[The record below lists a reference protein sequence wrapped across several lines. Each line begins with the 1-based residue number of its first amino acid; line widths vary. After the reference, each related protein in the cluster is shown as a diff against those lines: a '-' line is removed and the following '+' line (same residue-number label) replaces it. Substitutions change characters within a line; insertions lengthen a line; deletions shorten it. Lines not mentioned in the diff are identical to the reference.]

1 MENNSIDKTFN
12 EASKTLE
19 EPATFPGFDKVWA
32 KVEEKLDKKE
42 EKKSKIVPIWLPYGI
57 AASLL
62 IGSGIFYFSN
72 KKDNAEVTQQVIAK
86 NIISENKPS
95 AAISEHVQKADSI
108 IKVNIQKET
117 LPPVTIAAEAP
128 PVAIQAPFPV
138 VSFPPLASPARYEE
152 PVVLER
158 ENKIIEDAPKN
169 QNTEVVNAMGIKKEK
184 VSMVNSLNYSSSSDK
199 KNITELNAVA
209 DTAEAVYSTNPYDLK
224 ESSQEPEILAY
235 NKGYLKAKQPIAG
248 NYQGLANRIGNKEA
262 INSIR
267 GAVPGVNINSISGRQ
282 GSGKVDISISC
293 EGSSKANNSPLFVI
307 NGKAT
312 DSELFKRIDP
322 KKIESI
328 RVFKADTATAL
339 FGNQAAN
346 GAVLVETKDISRKE
360 KRMLK
365 KLLKKEKL
373 LKK

>member
-32 KVEEKLDKKE
+32 KVEEKLDRKE
-42 EKKSKIVPIWLPYGI
+42 EKKSKIVPIWFPYGI

-62 IGSGIFYFSN
+62 IGSAIFYFSG
-72 KKDNAEVTQQVIAK
+72 KKEKAEVTQQIIAK

-95 AAISEHVQKADSI
+95 VVISEHIQKADST
-108 IKVNIQKET
+108 IKANIQKET
-117 LPPVTIAAEAP
+117 LPPVTMAAEAP
-128 PVAIQAPFPV
+128 HAMIAAPLPVISSVPA
-138 VSFPPLASPARYEE
+138 ASPAHGEKPE
-152 PVVLER
+152 IPEKID
-158 ENKIIEDAPKN
+158 KIIQEVPKN
-169 QNTEVVNAMGIKKEK
+169 QNTEVVIAMGIKKEK
-184 VSMVNSLNYSSSSDK
+184 ASMVNSLDPSSSLK
-199 KNITELNAVA
+199 KKLTDLNAVA

-235 NKGYLKAKQPIAG
+235 NKGYLQAKQSVAG
-248 NYQGLANRIGNKEA
+248 NYQGLANKIGNKEA
-262 INSIR
+262 VNSIR
-267 GAVPGVNINSISGRQ
+267 GAASGVNINSISGRQ

-293 EGSSKANNSPLFVI
+293 EGSSKTNNSPLFVI

-365 KLLKKEKL
+365 RLLKKEKL

>member
-19 EPATFPGFDKVWA
+19 EPATFPGFDRVWA

-42 EKKSKIVPIWLPYGI
+42 QKKSKIVPIWLPYGI

-62 IGSGIFYFSN
+62 IGSGIFYFSS
-72 KKDNAEVTQQVIAK
+72 KKDNVKVTQQVIAK

-108 IKVNIQKET
+108 IKVNLQKET
-117 LPPVTIAAEAP
+117 LPPVTMAAEAP

-138 VSFPPLASPARYEE
+138 VSSTPLASPARYEE

-158 ENKIIEDAPKN
+158 ENKMIEDAPKN
-169 QNTEVVNAMGIKKEK
+169 QNIEEVIAMGIKKEK
-184 VSMVNSLNYSSSSDK
+184 ASMVNSLASSSSEK
-199 KNITELNAVA
+199 KRLTDLNAVA
-209 DTAEAVYSTNPYDLK
+209 DTAEAVFSTNPYDLK

-267 GAVPGVNINSISGRQ
+267 GAASGVNINSISERQ

-293 EGSSKANNSPLFVI
+293 EGSSKTNNSPLFVI

-322 KKIESI
+322 NKIESI

-365 KLLKKEKL
+365 RLLKKEKL

>member
-32 KVEEKLDKKE
+32 KVEEKLDRKE
-42 EKKSKIVPIWLPYGI
+42 EKKSKTVPIWLPYGV

-62 IGSGIFYFSN
+62 IGSAIFYFSN
-72 KKDNAEVTQQVIAK
+72 KKEHAEVTQQIIAK

-95 AAISEHVQKADSI
+95 VAVSEHIQKMDRT

-117 LPPVTIAAEAP
+117 LPSVTMAAEAP
-128 PVAIQAPFPV
+128 ASMIVTPLPVISSVPA
-138 VSFPPLASPARYEE
+138 ASPAHDETPE
-152 PVVLER
+152 IPEKID
-158 ENKIIEDAPKN
+158 KIIQEVPKN
-169 QNTEVVNAMGIKKEK
+169 QNTEVVIAMGIKKEK
-184 VSMVNSLNYSSSSDK
+184 ASMVNSLDSSSSLK
-199 KNITELNAVA
+199 KKLTDLNAVA

-235 NKGYLKAKQPIAG
+235 NKGYLQAKQSVAG
-248 NYQGLANRIGNKEA
+248 NYQGLANKIGNKEA

-267 GAVPGVNINSISGRQ
+267 GAASGVNINSISGRL

-322 KKIESI
+322 NKIESI
-328 RVFKADTATAL
+328 RVFKAETATAL

-360 KRMLK
+360 RRMLK
-365 KLLKKEKL
+365 RLLKKEKL

>member
-42 EKKSKIVPIWLPYGI
+42 QKKSKIVPIWLPYGI

-62 IGSGIFYFSN
+62 IGSAIFYFSN
-72 KKDNAEVTQQVIAK
+72 KKENAEVTQQIIAK

-169 QNTEVVNAMGIKKEK
+169 QNIEEVIAMGIKKEK
-184 VSMVNSLNYSSSSDK
+184 ASMVNSLASSSSVK
-199 KNITELNAVA
+199 KRLTDLNAVA

-267 GAVPGVNINSISGRQ
+267 GAASGVNINSISGRQ

-293 EGSSKANNSPLFVI
+293 EGSSKTNNSPLFVI
-307 NGKAT
+307 NGATT
-312 DSELFKRIDP
+312 DSELFKKIDP

-365 KLLKKEKL
+365 RLLKKEKL

>member
-19 EPATFPGFDKVWA
+19 EPATFPGFDRVWA

-42 EKKSKIVPIWLPYGI
+42 QKKIKIVPIWLPYGI

-62 IGSGIFYFSN
+62 IGSGIFYFSG
-72 KKDNAEVTQQVIAK
+72 KKDNVEVTQQIIAK

-138 VSFPPLASPARYEE
+138 VSSTPLASPARSEE

-169 QNTEVVNAMGIKKEK
+169 QNTEVVIAMGIKKEK
-184 VSMVNSLNYSSSSDK
+184 VSMVNSLASSSSVK
-199 KNITELNAVA
+199 KKLTDLNAVA

-267 GAVPGVNINSISGRQ
+267 GAASGVNINSISGRQ

-293 EGSSKANNSPLFVI
+293 EGSSKTNNSPLFVI
-307 NGKAT
+307 NGKTT

-322 KKIESI
+322 DKIESI

-346 GAVLVETKDISRKE
+346 GAILVETKDISRKE

-365 KLLKKEKL
+365 RLLKKEKL

>member
-19 EPATFPGFDKVWA
+19 EPATFPGFDRVWA

-42 EKKSKIVPIWLPYGI
+42 QKKSKTIPIWLPYGI

-62 IGSGIFYFSN
+62 IGSGIFYFSS
-72 KKDNAEVTQQVIAK
+72 KKENAEVTQEVIAK

-95 AAISEHVQKADSI
+95 VAISEHVQKADSI

-117 LPPVTIAAEAP
+117 LPPVTIAAEVP

-138 VSFPPLASPARYEE
+138 VSSTPLASPARYEE

-169 QNTEVVNAMGIKKEK
+169 QNIEEVIAMGIKKEK
-184 VSMVNSLNYSSSSDK
+184 ASMVNSLASSSSVK
-199 KNITELNAVA
+199 KKLTDLNAVA

-267 GAVPGVNINSISGRQ
+267 GAASGVNINSISGRQ

-322 KKIESI
+322 NKIESI

-365 KLLKKEKL
+365 RLLKKEKL

>member
-42 EKKSKIVPIWLPYGI
+42 EKKSKIVPIWFPYGI

-62 IGSGIFYFSN
+62 IGSAIFYFSG
-72 KKDNAEVTQQVIAK
+72 KKENAEVTQQVIAK

-138 VSFPPLASPARYEE
+138 VSSTPLASPARSEE

-169 QNTEVVNAMGIKKEK
+169 QNIEEVIAMGIKKEK
-184 VSMVNSLNYSSSSDK
+184 ASMVNSLAASSSEK
-199 KNITELNAVA
+199 KRLTDLNAVA

-267 GAVPGVNINSISGRQ
+267 GAASGVNINSISGRQ

-339 FGNQAAN
+339 FGNQAVN

-365 KLLKKEKL
+365 RLLKKEKL

>member
-42 EKKSKIVPIWLPYGI
+42 QKKSKTIPIWLPYGI

-62 IGSGIFYFSN
+62 IGSGIFYFSS
-72 KKDNAEVTQQVIAK
+72 KKDNVEVTQQVIAK

-138 VSFPPLASPARYEE
+138 VSSTPLASPARSEE
-152 PVVLER
+152 PVVLEG

-169 QNTEVVNAMGIKKEK
+169 QNTEVVIAMGIKKEK
-184 VSMVNSLNYSSSSDK
+184 VSMVNSLASSSSVK
-199 KNITELNAVA
+199 KKLTDLNAVA

-267 GAVPGVNINSISGRQ
+267 GEASGVNINSISGRQ

>member
-19 EPATFPGFDKVWA
+19 EPATLPGFDRVWA

-42 EKKSKIVPIWLPYGI
+42 QKKSKIVPIWLPYGI

-62 IGSGIFYFSN
+62 IGSGIFYFSG

-138 VSFPPLASPARYEE
+138 VSSTPLASPARYEE

-169 QNTEVVNAMGIKKEK
+169 QNIEEVIAMGIKKEK
-184 VSMVNSLNYSSSSDK
+184 ASMVNSLASSSSVK
-199 KNITELNAVA
+199 KKLTDLNAVA

-267 GAVPGVNINSISGRQ
+267 GAASGVNINSISGRQ

-293 EGSSKANNSPLFVI
+293 EGSSKTNNSPLFVI

-322 KKIESI
+322 NKIESI

-339 FGNQAAN
+339 FGTQAAN

-365 KLLKKEKL
+365 RLLKKEKL

>member
-19 EPATFPGFDKVWA
+19 EPATFPGFDRVWA

-42 EKKSKIVPIWLPYGI
+42 QKKSKIVPIWLPYGI

-62 IGSGIFYFSN
+62 IGSGIFYFSS

-138 VSFPPLASPARYEE
+138 VSSTPLASHARSEE

-169 QNTEVVNAMGIKKEK
+169 QNIEEVIAMGIKKEK
-184 VSMVNSLNYSSSSDK
+184 ASMVNSLASSSSEK
-199 KNITELNAVA
+199 KRLTDLNAVA

-267 GAVPGVNINSISGRQ
+267 GAAPGVNINSISGRQ

-293 EGSSKANNSPLFVI
+293 EGSSKTNNSPLFVI
-307 NGKAT
+307 NGKTT

-322 KKIESI
+322 NKIESI
-328 RVFKADTATAL
+328 RVFKGDAAISL

-346 GAVLVETKDISRKE
+346 GAILVETKDISRKE

-365 KLLKKEKL
+365 RLLKKEKL

>member
-42 EKKSKIVPIWLPYGI
+42 EKKSKIVPIWLPYGV

-62 IGSGIFYFSN
+62 IGSVIFYFSN
-72 KKDNAEVTQQVIAK
+72 KKEHAEVTQQIIAK

-95 AAISEHVQKADSI
+95 VAVSEHIQKMDST

-117 LPPVTIAAEAP
+117 LPSVTMAAEAP
-128 PVAIQAPFPV
+128 HAMIAAPLPVISSVPA
-138 VSFPPLASPARYEE
+138 ASPAHDETPE
-152 PVVLER
+152 IPEKID
-158 ENKIIEDAPKN
+158 KIIQEVPKN
-169 QNTEVVNAMGIKKEK
+169 QNTEVVIAMGIKKEK
-184 VSMVNSLNYSSSSDK
+184 ASMVNSLDSSSSLK
-199 KNITELNAVA
+199 KKLTDLNAVA

-235 NKGYLKAKQPIAG
+235 NKGYLQAKQSVAG
-248 NYQGLANRIGNKEA
+248 NYQGLANKIGNKEG

-267 GAVPGVNINSISGRQ
+267 GAASGVNINSISGRQ

-293 EGSSKANNSPLFVI
+293 EGSSKTNNSPLFVI

-312 DSELFKRIDP
+312 DSKLFKRIDP
-322 KKIESI
+322 NKIESI

-365 KLLKKEKL
+365 RLLKKEKL

>member
-19 EPATFPGFDKVWA
+19 EPATFPGFDRVWA

-42 EKKSKIVPIWLPYGI
+42 QKKSKIVPIWLPYGI

-62 IGSGIFYFSN
+62 IGSGIFYFSG
-72 KKDNAEVTQQVIAK
+72 KKDNAEVTQEVIAK

-128 PVAIQAPFPV
+128 PIAIQAPFPV
-138 VSFPPLASPARYEE
+138 VSSTSLASPARYEE
-152 PVVLER
+152 PVILER

-169 QNTEVVNAMGIKKEK
+169 QNIEEVIAMGIKKEK
-184 VSMVNSLNYSSSSDK
+184 ASMVNSLASSSSVK
-199 KNITELNAVA
+199 KKLTDLNAVA

-267 GAVPGVNINSISGRQ
+267 GAASGVNINSISGRQ

-293 EGSSKANNSPLFVI
+293 EGSSKTNNSPLFVI

-322 KKIESI
+322 NKIESI

-365 KLLKKEKL
+365 RLLKKEKL

>member
-32 KVEEKLDKKE
+32 KVEEKLDRKE
-42 EKKSKIVPIWLPYGI
+42 EKKSKTVPIWLPYGV

-62 IGSGIFYFSN
+62 IGSAIFYFSN
-72 KKDNAEVTQQVIAK
+72 KKEHAEVTQQIIAK

-95 AAISEHVQKADSI
+95 VAVSEHIQKMDST

-117 LPPVTIAAEAP
+117 LPSVTMAAEAP
-128 PVAIQAPFPV
+128 ASMIVTPLPVISSVPA
-138 VSFPPLASPARYEE
+138 ASPAHDETPE
-152 PVVLER
+152 IPEKID
-158 ENKIIEDAPKN
+158 KIIQEVPKN
-169 QNTEVVNAMGIKKEK
+169 QNTEVVIAMGIKKEK
-184 VSMVNSLNYSSSSDK
+184 ASMVNSLDSSSSLK
-199 KNITELNAVA
+199 KKLTDLNAVA

-235 NKGYLKAKQPIAG
+235 NKGYLQAKQSVAG
-248 NYQGLANRIGNKEA
+248 NYQGLANKIGNKEA

-267 GAVPGVNINSISGRQ
+267 GAASGVNINSISGRL

-322 KKIESI
+322 NKIESI
-328 RVFKADTATAL
+328 RVFKAETATAL

-360 KRMLK
+360 RRMLK
-365 KLLKKEKL
+365 RLLKKEKL

>member
-42 EKKSKIVPIWLPYGI
+42 QKKSKTIPIWLPYGI

-62 IGSGIFYFSN
+62 IGSGIFYFSG
-72 KKDNAEVTQQVIAK
+72 KKDNVEVTQQVIAK

-138 VSFPPLASPARYEE
+138 VSSTPLASPARSEE
-152 PVVLER
+152 PVVLEG

-169 QNTEVVNAMGIKKEK
+169 QNTEVVIAMGIKKEK
-184 VSMVNSLNYSSSSDK
+184 VSMVNSLASSSSVK
-199 KNITELNAVA
+199 KKLTDLNAVA

-267 GAVPGVNINSISGRQ
+267 GAASGVNINSISGRQ

-293 EGSSKANNSPLFVI
+293 EGSSKTNNSPLFVI

-322 KKIESI
+322 NKIESI

-346 GAVLVETKDISRKE
+346 GAVLVETQDISRKE

-365 KLLKKEKL
+365 RLLKKEKL

>member
-42 EKKSKIVPIWLPYGI
+42 QKKSKIVPIWLPYGI

-62 IGSGIFYFSN
+62 IGSGIFYFSG
-72 KKDNAEVTQQVIAK
+72 KKDNAEVTQQIIAK

-95 AAISEHVQKADSI
+95 AAISEHIQKADSI

-138 VSFPPLASPARYEE
+138 VSSTPLASPARSEE

-169 QNTEVVNAMGIKKEK
+169 QNTEVVIAMGIKKEK
-184 VSMVNSLNYSSSSDK
+184 ASMVNSLASSSSEK
-199 KNITELNAVA
+199 KRLTDLNAVA

-267 GAVPGVNINSISGRQ
+267 GAASGVNINSISGRQ

-322 KKIESI
+322 NKIESI
-328 RVFKADTATAL
+328 RVFKGDAAISL

-346 GAVLVETKDISRKE
+346 GAILVETKDISRKE

-365 KLLKKEKL
+365 RLLKKEKL

>member
-19 EPATFPGFDKVWA
+19 EPATFPGFDRVWA

-42 EKKSKIVPIWLPYGI
+42 QKKSKIVPIWLPYGI

-62 IGSGIFYFSN
+62 IGSGIFYFSG
-72 KKDNAEVTQQVIAK
+72 KKDNAEVTQEVIAK

-95 AAISEHVQKADSI
+95 VAISEHVQKADSI
-108 IKVNIQKET
+108 VKVNIQKET

-128 PVAIQAPFPV
+128 SVAIQAPFPV
-138 VSFPPLASPARYEE
+138 ISSTPLASPARYEE
-152 PVVLER
+152 PVILER

-169 QNTEVVNAMGIKKEK
+169 QNIEEVIAMGIKKEK
-184 VSMVNSLNYSSSSDK
+184 ASMVNSLASSSSVK
-199 KNITELNAVA
+199 KKLTDLNAVA

-235 NKGYLKAKQPIAG
+235 NKGYLQAKQSVAG

-267 GAVPGVNINSISGRQ
+267 GAASGVNINSISGRQ

-293 EGSSKANNSPLFVI
+293 EGSSKTNNSPLFVI

-322 KKIESI
+322 NKIESI

-365 KLLKKEKL
+365 RLLKKEKL

>member
-19 EPATFPGFDKVWA
+19 EPATFPGFDRVWA

-42 EKKSKIVPIWLPYGI
+42 QKKSKIVPIWLPYGI

-62 IGSGIFYFSN
+62 IGSGIFYFSG
-72 KKDNAEVTQQVIAK
+72 KKENAEVTQQIIAK

-117 LPPVTIAAEAP
+117 LSPVTIAAEAP
-128 PVAIQAPFPV
+128 PVAIQTPFPV
-138 VSFPPLASPARYEE
+138 VSSTPLASPARSEE

-169 QNTEVVNAMGIKKEK
+169 QNTEVVIAMGIKKEK
-184 VSMVNSLNYSSSSDK
+184 VSMVNSLDSSSSEK
-199 KNITELNAVA
+199 KKIMELNAVA

-235 NKGYLKAKQPIAG
+235 NKGYLKGKQPIAG
-248 NYQGLANRIGNKEA
+248 NYQGLANRIWNKEA

-339 FGNQAAN
+339 FGNQAVN

-365 KLLKKEKL
+365 RLLKKEKL

>member
-19 EPATFPGFDKVWA
+19 EPATFPGFDRVWA

-42 EKKSKIVPIWLPYGI
+42 QKKSKIVPIWLPYGI

-62 IGSGIFYFSN
+62 IGSGIFYFSG

-138 VSFPPLASPARYEE
+138 VSSTPLASPARYEE

-169 QNTEVVNAMGIKKEK
+169 QNIEEVIAMGIKKEK
-184 VSMVNSLNYSSSSDK
+184 ASMVNSLASSSSVK
-199 KNITELNAVA
+199 KKLTDLNAVA

-224 ESSQEPEILAY
+224 ESFQEPEILAY

-248 NYQGLANRIGNKEA
+248 NYLGLANRIGNKEA

-267 GAVPGVNINSISGRQ
+267 GAASGVNINSISGRQ

-293 EGSSKANNSPLFVI
+293 EGSSKTNNSPLFVI

-322 KKIESI
+322 NKIESI

-339 FGNQAAN
+339 FGTQAAN

-365 KLLKKEKL
+365 RLLKKEKL

>member
-32 KVEEKLDKKE
+32 KVEEKLDRKE
-42 EKKSKIVPIWLPYGI
+42 EKKSKIVPIWLPYGV

-62 IGSGIFYFSN
+62 IGSAIFYFSN
-72 KKDNAEVTQQVIAK
+72 KKEHAEVTQEVIAK
-86 NIISENKPS
+86 NIISENKPYV
-95 AAISEHVQKADSI
+95 AVSEHIQKMDST

-117 LPPVTIAAEAP
+117 LHSVTMAAEAP
-128 PVAIQAPFPV
+128 HAMIAAPFPV
-138 VSFPPLASPARYEE
+138 ISSVPAASPTHDETPE
-152 PVVLER
+152 IPEKID
-158 ENKIIEDAPKN
+158 KIIQEVPKN
-169 QNTEVVNAMGIKKEK
+169 QNTEVVIAMGIKKEK
-184 VSMVNSLNYSSSSDK
+184 ASMVNSLDSSSSLK
-199 KNITELNAVA
+199 KKLTDLNAVA

-235 NKGYLKAKQPIAG
+235 NKGYLQAKQSVAG
-248 NYQGLANRIGNKEA
+248 NYQGLANKIGNKEA
-262 INSIR
+262 VNSIR
-267 GAVPGVNINSISGRQ
+267 GAASGVNINSISGRQ

-312 DSELFKRIDP
+312 DSEIFKRIDP
-322 KKIESI
+322 NKIESI
-328 RVFKADTATAL
+328 RVFKAETATAL

-365 KLLKKEKL
+365 RLLKKEKL

>member
-19 EPATFPGFDKVWA
+19 EPATFPGFDRVWA

-42 EKKSKIVPIWLPYGI
+42 QKKSKIVPIWLPYGI

-117 LPPVTIAAEAP
+117 LPPVTVAAEAP

-138 VSFPPLASPARYEE
+138 VSSTPLASPARSEE

-169 QNTEVVNAMGIKKEK
+169 QNTEVVIAMGIKKEK
-184 VSMVNSLNYSSSSDK
+184 VSMVNSLNYSSSSEK
-199 KNITELNAVA
+199 KKITELNAVA

-235 NKGYLKAKQPIAG
+235 NKGYLQAKQSVAG
-248 NYQGLANRIGNKEA
+248 NYQGLANKIVEQLRA
-262 INSIR
+262 C
-267 GAVPGVNINSISGRQ
+267 
-282 GSGKVDISISC
+282 ISIQFR
-293 EGSSKANNSPLFVI
+293 E
-307 NGKAT
+307 
-312 DSELFKRIDP
+312 D
-322 KKIESI
+322 
-328 RVFKADTATAL
+328 RVPEKW
-339 FGNQAAN
+339 
-346 GAVLVETKDISRKE
+346 ISRSVVKVHPKPITVRCLSSTE
-360 KRMLK
+360 RQQTPNFSRELILIK
-365 KLLKKEKL
+365 
-373 LKK
+373 

>member
-19 EPATFPGFDKVWA
+19 EPATFPGFDRVWA

-42 EKKSKIVPIWLPYGI
+42 EKKSKTIPIWLPYGI

-95 AAISEHVQKADSI
+95 VAISEHVQKADSI
-108 IKVNIQKET
+108 IKVNIKKET

-152 PVVLER
+152 PVVIER

-169 QNTEVVNAMGIKKEK
+169 QNIEEVIAMGIKKEK
-184 VSMVNSLNYSSSSDK
+184 ASMVNSLASSSSVK
-199 KNITELNAVA
+199 KKLRDLNAVA

-267 GAVPGVNINSISGRQ
+267 GAASGVNINSISGRQ

-293 EGSSKANNSPLFVI
+293 EGSSKTNNSPLFVI

-322 KKIESI
+322 NKIESI

-365 KLLKKEKL
+365 RLLKKEKL

>member
-19 EPATFPGFDKVWA
+19 EPATFPGFDRVWA

-42 EKKSKIVPIWLPYGI
+42 QKKSKIVPIWLPYGI

-138 VSFPPLASPARYEE
+138 VSSTPLASPARSEE

-169 QNTEVVNAMGIKKEK
+169 QNTEVVIAMGIKKEK
-184 VSMVNSLNYSSSSDK
+184 VSMVNSLNYSSSSEK
-199 KNITELNAVA
+199 KKITELNAVA

-235 NKGYLKAKQPIAG
+235 NKGYLQAKQSVAG
-248 NYQGLANRIGNKEA
+248 NYQGLANKIGNKEA
-262 INSIR
+262 VNLIR
-267 GAVPGVNINSISGRQ
+267 GAASGVNINSISGRQ

-293 EGSSKANNSPLFVI
+293 EGSSKTNNSPLFVI

-322 KKIESI
+322 NKIESI

-365 KLLKKEKL
+365 RLLKKEKL

>member
-19 EPATFPGFDKVWA
+19 EPATFPGFDRVWA

-42 EKKSKIVPIWLPYGI
+42 QKKSKIVPIWLPYGI

-62 IGSGIFYFSN
+62 IGSGIFYFSG

-117 LPPVTIAAEAP
+117 LPPVTMAAEAP

-138 VSFPPLASPARYEE
+138 VSSTPLASPARYEE
-152 PVVLER
+152 PVILER

-169 QNTEVVNAMGIKKEK
+169 QNIEEVIAMGIKKEK
-184 VSMVNSLNYSSSSDK
+184 ASMVNSLASSSSVK
-199 KNITELNAVA
+199 KKLTDLNAVA

-267 GAVPGVNINSISGRQ
+267 GAASGVNINSISGRQ

-293 EGSSKANNSPLFVI
+293 EGSSKTNNSPLFVI
-307 NGKAT
+307 NGKTT

-322 KKIESI
+322 DKIESI
-328 RVFKADTATAL
+328 RVFKGDAAISL

-346 GAVLVETKDISRKE
+346 GAILVETKDISRKE

-365 KLLKKEKL
+365 RLLKKEKL

>member
-32 KVEEKLDKKE
+32 KVEEKLDRKE
-42 EKKSKIVPIWLPYGI
+42 EKKSKIVPIWLPYGV

-62 IGSGIFYFSN
+62 IGSAIFYFSG
-72 KKDNAEVTQQVIAK
+72 KKEKAEVTQQIIAK

-95 AAISEHVQKADSI
+95 VAVSEHIQKMDST

-117 LPPVTIAAEAP
+117 LPPVTMAAEAP
-128 PVAIQAPFPV
+128 NAMITAPLPVISSVPA
-138 VSFPPLASPARYEE
+138 ASPAHYEAPE
-152 PVVLER
+152 IPEKID
-158 ENKIIEDAPKN
+158 KIIQEVPKN
-169 QNTEVVNAMGIKKEK
+169 QNTEVVIAMGIKKEK
-184 VSMVNSLNYSSSSDK
+184 ASMVNSLASSSLEK
-199 KNITELNAVA
+199 KRLTDLNAVA

-235 NKGYLKAKQPIAG
+235 NKGYLQAKQSVAG
-248 NYQGLANRIGNKEA
+248 NYQGLANKIGNKEA

-267 GAVPGVNINSISGRQ
+267 GAASGVNINSISGRQ

-293 EGSSKANNSPLFVI
+293 EGSSKTNNSPLFVI

-322 KKIESI
+322 NKIESI
-328 RVFKADTATAL
+328 RVFKAETATVL
-339 FGNQAAN
+339 FGNQGAN

-360 KRMLK
+360 RRMLK
-365 KLLKKEKL
+365 RLLKKEKL

>member
-32 KVEEKLDKKE
+32 KVEEKLDRKE
-42 EKKSKIVPIWLPYGI
+42 EKKSKIVPIWFPYGI

-62 IGSGIFYFSN
+62 IGSAIFYFSG
-72 KKDNAEVTQQVIAK
+72 KKEKAEVTQQIIAK

-95 AAISEHVQKADSI
+95 VVISEHIQKADST
-108 IKVNIQKET
+108 IKANIQKET
-117 LPPVTIAAEAP
+117 LPPVTMAAEAP
-128 PVAIQAPFPV
+128 HAMIAAPLP
-138 VSFPPLASPARYEE
+138 ATSPAHDETPE
-152 PVVLER
+152 IPEKID
-158 ENKIIEDAPKN
+158 KIIQEVPKN
-169 QNTEVVNAMGIKKEK
+169 QNTEVVIAMGIKKEK
-184 VSMVNSLNYSSSSDK
+184 ASMVNSLDSSSSLK
-199 KNITELNAVA
+199 KKLTDLNAVA

-235 NKGYLKAKQPIAG
+235 NKGYLQAKQSVAG
-248 NYQGLANRIGNKEA
+248 NYQGLANKIGNKEA
-262 INSIR
+262 VNLIR
-267 GAVPGVNINSISGRQ
+267 GAASGVNINSISGRQ

-293 EGSSKANNSPLFVI
+293 EGSSKTNNSPLFVI

-312 DSELFKRIDP
+312 DSEIFKRIDP
-322 KKIESI
+322 NKIESI

-346 GAVLVETKDISRKE
+346 GAILVETKDISRKE

-365 KLLKKEKL
+365 RLLKKEKL

>member
-19 EPATFPGFDKVWA
+19 EPATFPGFDRVWA

-42 EKKSKIVPIWLPYGI
+42 QKKSKIVPIWLPYGI

-62 IGSGIFYFSN
+62 IGSGIFYFSS
-72 KKDNAEVTQQVIAK
+72 KKENAEVTQEVIAK

-95 AAISEHVQKADSI
+95 VAISEHVQKAESI

-138 VSFPPLASPARYEE
+138 VSSTPLASPARSEE

-169 QNTEVVNAMGIKKEK
+169 QNIEEVIAMGIKKEK
-184 VSMVNSLNYSSSSDK
+184 ASMVNSLASSSSVK
-199 KNITELNAVA
+199 KKLTDLNAVA
-209 DTAEAVYSTNPYDLK
+209 DTAEAVYSTNSYDLK

-267 GAVPGVNINSISGRQ
+267 GAASGVNINSISGRQ
-282 GSGKVDISISC
+282 DSGKVDISISC
-293 EGSSKANNSPLFVI
+293 EGSSKTNNSPLFVI
-307 NGKAT
+307 NGKVT

-322 KKIESI
+322 NKIESI

-365 KLLKKEKL
+365 RLLKKEKL

>member
-19 EPATFPGFDKVWA
+19 EPATFPGFDRVWA

-42 EKKSKIVPIWLPYGI
+42 QKKSKIVPIWLPYGI

-72 KKDNAEVTQQVIAK
+72 KKENAEVTQEVIAK

-128 PVAIQAPFPV
+128 SVAIQAPFPV
-138 VSFPPLASPARYEE
+138 VSFPPLASPARSEE

-169 QNTEVVNAMGIKKEK
+169 QNIEEVIAMGIKKEK
-184 VSMVNSLNYSSSSDK
+184 ASMVNSLASSSSVK
-199 KNITELNAVA
+199 KKLSDLNAVA

-248 NYQGLANRIGNKEA
+248 NYQSLANRIGNKEA

-267 GAVPGVNINSISGRQ
+267 GAASGVNINSISGRQ

-293 EGSSKANNSPLFVI
+293 EGSSKTNNSPLFVI

-322 KKIESI
+322 NKIESI

-365 KLLKKEKL
+365 RLLKKEKL